1 MGRTDNAVKNYWN
14 SRLRKRINNMQKAH
28 EQHFERKRKQKIIQ
42 LIDNTNINNVQN
54 LDKEPILNK
63 TID

>member
-1 MGRTDNAVKNYWN
+1 
-14 SRLRKRINNMQKAH
+14 MQKAH

-42 LIDNTNINNVQN
+42 LIDNTNNNNVQN

-63 TID
+63 TMD